1 MNKKWHMD
9 QEKDFDEEIRHIFQE
24 PVEIPE
30 AVRQAKRQARNI
42 IHNNIYSIQY
52 ILIYRLNSINIL

>member
-42 IHNNIYSIQY
+42 IP
-52 ILIYRLNSINIL
+52 R

>member
-24 PVEIPE
+24 PVEIPTS
-30 AVRQAKRQARNI
+30 VILAKRQARDI
-42 IHNNIYSIQY
+42 IQNK
-52 ILIYRLNSINIL
+52 